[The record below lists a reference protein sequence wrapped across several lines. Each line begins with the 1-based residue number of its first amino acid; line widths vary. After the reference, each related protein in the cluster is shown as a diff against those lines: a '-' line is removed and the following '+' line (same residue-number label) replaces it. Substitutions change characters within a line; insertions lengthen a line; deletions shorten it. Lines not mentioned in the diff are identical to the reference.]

1 MCLCVRAWVRAY
13 VHAFVRAYVCVLLQ
27 GDAKYVIE
35 ASEME
40 TAEAF
45 FSASHMLSTLR
56 YRT

>member
-1 MCLCVRAWVRAY
+1 MPARSMTSLIGVSVYACVCACVRAY

-40 TAEAF
+40 TA
-45 FSASHMLSTLR
+45 
-56 YRT
+56 